1 MYCIECGKELERK
14 TTVEISENNNVLT
27 FTFTCENC
35 KFYCPYEGIYNEIH
49 SRGDICEILIGTDP
63 NRNFYYEIELSPNN
77 DLMLAKMQY
86 KGEDENGPILG
97 IDFVEKPFVKMQ
109 AIKTQ
114 NGYTVTAIFNKN
126 DINTGE
132 GDIYFNAYRIDT
144 DGGKYVKNEQL
155 LYALNPT
162 MRGKFH
168 TPNKFLWLKNYVK

>member
-1 MYCIECGKELERK
+1 M
-14 TTVEISENNNVLT
+14 N
-27 FTFTCENC
+27 
-35 KFYCPYEGIYNEIH
+35 
-49 SRGDICEILIGTDP
+49 DP
-63 NRNFYYEIELSPNN
+63 NNFEQNN
-77 DLMLAKMQY
+77 DLGTEEQNTPAV
-86 KGEDENGPILG
+86 DE
-97 IDFVEKPFVKMQ
+97 
-109 AIKTQ
+109 TQ